1 MSTLYETS
9 REAWLEQQ
17 FRGLLTA
24 LATRENLLP
33 ICVNS
38 ICQAGPVPHM
48 AMDGLEHPV
57 RREDL

>member
-1 MSTLYETS
+1 MSILYATD
-9 REAWLEQQ
+9 RQAWLEQQ
-17 FRGLLTA
+17 LRGLMIA
-24 LATRENLLP
+24 LSIREDPLP

-48 AMDGLEHPV
+48 ATDGLEHPV